1 MKDKLKEFFAILSP
15 ADFVYEGQ
23 LEEACVLIE
32 DLEKAYTHYKVLAL
46 DIAIALADSIK
57 QVEGLEED
65 VAAYR
70 NLAHDKIIECS
81 KLKEELRD
89 LREDAAYRSRLGES
103 AQKQTVDTNSKSS
116 LAKVGVIA
124 SHGGIR
130 VANPKKI
137 VADGAKAMYNT
148 FKRAIEIQ
156 SKGKKK

>member
-15 ADFVYEGQ
+15 ADFVCEGQ

-65 VAAYR
+65 VATYR

-89 LREDAAYRSRLGES
+89 LREPKND
-103 AQKQTVDTNSKSS
+103 
-116 LAKVGVIA
+116 KV
-124 SHGGIR
+124 
-130 VANPKKI
+130 
-137 VADGAKAMYNT
+137 
-148 FKRAIEIQ
+148 EI
-156 SKGKKK
+156 